1 MQAITI
7 VCVPGSHVIG
17 APRDTVITRGVPNT
31 LDISLVGKD
40 GEPIDTT
47 AVATWEFGI
56 TRGFLGAQSLLAG
69 VSGIIGNGTGPVITI
84 DTHTEEMAAYLA
96 GKYSAV
102 GYATLKGYDSTGA
115 VKMSYT
121 FPVTLQN
128 VGYDDTVAD
137 TAALSG
143 LTYTKG
149 VIDAKFAN
157 IADTVAGD
165 PAFAALLDAK
175 EPTANKTQEI
185 DAVTPSA
192 DKYTSEAA
200 VVAYVEGAVT
210 DALGDIE
217 AALDE
222 LIGGTP

>member
-7 VCVPGSHVIG
+7 VCVPGSHVID
-17 APRDTVITRGVPNT
+17 APRDVVITREVPNT

-47 AVATWEFGI
+47 AVSTWELGI

-69 VSGIIGNGTGPVITI
+69 VSGIIGNGTGPVITL

-102 GYATLKGYDSTGA
+102 GYATLKGYDSAGA

-128 VGYDDTVAD
+128 IGYDDTVAD
-137 TAALSG
+137 TAALDG

-149 VIDAKFAN
+149 VIDAKFA
-157 IADTVAGD
+157 
-165 PAFAALLDAK
+165 
-175 EPTANKTQEI
+175 
-185 DAVTPSA
+185 AVTA
-192 DKYTSEAA
+192 
-200 VVAYVEGAVT
+200 
-210 DALGDIE
+210 ALGDIE
-217 AALDE
+217 AVLDG
-222 LIGGTP
+222 LVGGTPP